1 MTERCE
7 DSQREYFLEILLGKN
22 RTWKNMDASCNIH
35 YVKNSLTALKSESVR
50 MHFSQL
56 TL

>member
-1 MTERCE
+1 M
-7 DSQREYFLEILLGKN
+7 N
-22 RTWKNMDASCNIH
+22 ASCNIH
-35 YVKNSLTALKSESVR
+35 YVKNSLTALKSDSVR